1 MSCRWPRRGKTDRV
15 LRAEILLLA
24 VFFLL
29 CTAAMSVP
37 CVPRAYAME
46 EAGSEAHDDGE
57 NLQETD
63 GTYTE
68 DEDNNPQNDRD
79 DGEKELPEENLYDVS
94 VEQSTEDRE
103 DDLLL
108 MQQPPTPRSSVSLQ
122 SAASETQE
130 LHRYTITAAG
140 LPETGISA
148 VEADIT
154 DSQGVVLQTLTLT
167 AARNWTETWE
177 TVNPGEDYSVRFISV
192 IGLNGEDITESWCCS
207 TETTVGPRQQGY
219 SGIVWQER
227 SELTD
232 GIYIFELQSQPGTLL
247 AAGSKRTRG
256 LGGYHYPLTAENG
269 TPDQADGAAQW
280 NVTARN
286 ESGYWSIGN
295 MNMPG
300 YLSICDQGSKNLCAA
315 FEDDTVSIWF
325 QNGTF
330 CFPVNGTVNYLKF
343 PVTTT
348 TTTTSV
354 GSASTFTAYQQTELT
369 EYVTEHTAVLS
380 FTENPV
386 IRTAAVRVMLNIRGN
401 IADRT
406 ERFPFTILLDGELL
420 ESFTLGDGEEY
431 TVEEVPCGVRMTVQE
446 DAGDYTAVS
455 KAGEQTGNAILQI
468 DEVPQNGVEAVF
480 TNSLEGDIDTGIM
493 TENGPWLLLLGI
505 SAAAGSLM
513 VGKRVL
519 KKDFGGN

>member
-1 MSCRWPRRGKTDRV
+1 
-15 LRAEILLLA
+15 
-24 VFFLL
+24 
-29 CTAAMSVP
+29 
-37 CVPRAYAME
+37 
-46 EAGSEAHDDGE
+46 
-57 NLQETD
+57 
-63 GTYTE
+63 
-68 DEDNNPQNDRD
+68 
-79 DGEKELPEENLYDVS
+79 
-94 VEQSTEDRE
+94 
-103 DDLLL
+103 
-108 MQQPPTPRSSVSLQ
+108 
-122 SAASETQE
+122 
-130 LHRYTITAAG
+130 
-140 LPETGISA
+140 
-148 VEADIT
+148 
-154 DSQGVVLQTLTLT
+154 
-167 AARNWTETWE
+167 
-177 TVNPGEDYSVRFISV
+177 
-192 IGLNGEDITESWCCS
+192 
-207 TETTVGPRQQGY
+207 
-219 SGIVWQER
+219 
-227 SELTD
+227 
-232 GIYIFELQSQPGTLL
+232 
-247 AAGSKRTRG
+247 
-256 LGGYHYPLTAENG
+256 
-269 TPDQADGAAQW
+269 
-280 NVTARN
+280 
-286 ESGYWSIGN
+286 

-325 QNGTF
+325 QNDTF

-343 PVTTT
+343 PGTTT

-386 IRTAAVRVMLNIRGN
+386 IRTTAVRVMLNIRGN

-455 KAGEQTGNAILQI
+455 EAGEQTGNAILQI

-493 TENGPWLLLLGI
+493 TENGPWLLLLAI